1 MFPIPIRLHAGIVDR
16 YIDRVVDADIL
27 ARHFANAD
35 ERIHGLI
42 YAIEIGLD
50 DFRKLELVGPC
61 RPPYALLLSKIV
73 DMRRSIHTVFGT
85 YITDFWALNPT
96 NEFADLVI
104 SHANDAETAITTG
117 LDRFAAVVG
126 DAVNTIQRDLVV
138 GNCLLGLRRSTMD
151 EMVTHALAG
160 FRLVVC
166 GALDGHIRFI
176 QYRCHGFLN
185 NVCRCHDLYTRPR
198 RDPDALDH

>member
-1 MFPIPIRLHAGIVDR
+1 VFPIPIRLHAGIVER

-35 ERIHGLI
+35 ERMHGLI

-50 DFRKLELVGPC
+50 DFRTLGLVGP
-61 RPPYALLLSKIV
+61 RRQPYALLLSKIA
-73 DMRRSIHTVFGT
+73 DLRRSIHTVFENYT
-85 YITDFWALNPT
+85 TEFLALSPT
-96 NEFADLVI
+96 HEFADLVI
-104 SHANDAETAITTG
+104 SHANDAETDIITG
-117 LDRFAAVVG
+117 LERFTAVVG
-126 DAVNTIQRDLVV
+126 DAANTIQRDLVV
-138 GNCLLGLRRSTMD
+138 GNCLLGSRRSTMD

-166 GALDGHIRFI
+166 GALDGHIRLI